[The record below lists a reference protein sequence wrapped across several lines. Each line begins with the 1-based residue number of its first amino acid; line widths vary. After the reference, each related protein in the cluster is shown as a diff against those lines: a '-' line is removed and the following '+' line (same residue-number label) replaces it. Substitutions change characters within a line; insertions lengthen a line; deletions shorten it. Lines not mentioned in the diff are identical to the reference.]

1 MIAARA
7 SSTLGQGCAGSD
19 AQMIKVRHRTDTKEP
34 AWQVD
39 IKAMPPGVL
48 KAKRYRYTAP
58 RSITSKSA
66 ALRWGEQVRRE
77 IEAGR
82 LPPQSKESKAKTE
95 GQVNVEREAAAKQP
109 PGETRP
115 KTICEAVEIYL
126 EDCAGRGN
134 AASTIEAKKLKLEHV
149 VAVVGGELVAESGEA
164 EASRVRAIMRK
175 RGYAATTINQ
185 TMNVFGMM
193 LKRCHV
199 LRLRTTPPEELE
211 KLRARQG
218 SIPKAYDD
226 ATFEALVA
234 AAAAAGLEHLA
245 LFLVGGEAAL
255 RVGEIIGLE
264 VRDVDIERRTL
275 RVERSVSPAGEVTPP
290 KNGEPRTVSMTERL
304 AAALRLL
311 VEGRGKGAPLFEG
324 RDGGRISRSTIRRWL
339 GHAQGAVGLD
349 TKGVHVL
356 RHSAATSA
364 LAGGADLVSV
374 QKLLGHR
381 HLATTVAAYLH
392 DTGDAQG
399 RAVTA
404 LENARASAPKVVTDP
419 SRAPRTRPYA
429 AKGHPKSERITGD

>member
-1 MIAARA
+1 
-7 SSTLGQGCAGSD
+7 
-19 AQMIKVRHRTDTKEP
+19 MIKVRQRTDTKEP

-39 IKAMPPGVL
+39 IKAMPLGAI
-48 KAKRYRYTAP
+48 KAKRYRYSAP

-82 LPPQSKESKAKTE
+82 LPPQSKDSKAKAAQETGE
-95 GQVNVEREAAAKQP
+95 PDAAAQQP
-109 PGETRP
+109 QQEEKRA
-115 KTICEAVEIYL
+115 KNIREAVEIYL
-126 EDCAGRGN
+126 ADCAGRGN
-134 AASTIEAKKLKLEHV
+134 AASTIEAKKLKLDHV
-149 VAVVGGELVAESGEA
+149 IAVVGDEPVVESGEA
-164 EASRVRAIMRK
+164 EASRVRAAMRK
-175 RGYAATTINQ
+175 QGYAATTINQ
-185 TMNVFGMM
+185 TMNVFAMM

-211 KLRARQG
+211 KLRERQG

-234 AAAAAGLEHLA
+234 AAAEEGPEHLA
-245 LFLVGGEAAL
+245 LFLVGGETAL

-264 VRDVDIERRTL
+264 VRDVDLEHRTV
-275 RVERSVSPAGEVTPP
+275 RVERSVSPTGEVTPP
-290 KNGEPRTVSMTERL
+290 KSGEPRTLSMTERL
-304 AAALRLL
+304 AAALASL
-311 VEGRGKGAPLFEG
+311 VAGRGKVAPLFEG
-324 RDGGRISRSTIRRWL
+324 RDGGRLSRSTIRRWL
-339 GHAQGAVGLD
+339 GHVQGTVGLE
-349 TKGVHVL
+349 TKGAHVL

-374 QKLLGHR
+374 QKLLGHQ

-404 LENARASAPKVVTDP
+404 LENARASAQPVVTDP
-419 SRAPRTRPYA
+419 SRAPRTRPHA
-429 AKGHPKSERITGD
+429 GKGKPKKRRDHR

>member
-1 MIAARA
+1 
-7 SSTLGQGCAGSD
+7 
-19 AQMIKVRHRTDTKEP
+19 MIKVRHRTDTREP

-66 ALRWGEQVRRE
+66 ALRWGELVRRE

-82 LPPQSKESKAKTE
+82 LPPQSKDRKAQAAD
-95 GQVNVEREAAAKQP
+95 GPEAAAPQQP
-109 PGETRP
+109 QEEKRP
-115 KTICEAVEIYL
+115 KTIREAVEIYL
-126 EDCAGRGN
+126 ADCAGRGN
-134 AASTIEAKKLKLEHV
+134 ASSTIEAKKLKLEHV

-164 EASRVRAIMRK
+164 EASRVRAAMR
-175 RGYAATTINQ
+175 RHGYAAATINQ

-199 LRLRTTPPEELE
+199 LRLRSTPPEGLE
-211 KLRARQG
+211 KLRGRQG
-218 SIPKAYDD
+218 AVSKAYDD
-226 ATFEALVA
+226 ATFEALVVA
-234 AAAAAGLEHLA
+234 AAEEGPGHLA
-245 LFLVGGEAAL
+245 LFLVGGETAL

-264 VRDVDIERRTL
+264 VRDVDLERRTL
-275 RVERSVSPAGEVTPP
+275 RVERSVSPTGEVTPP
-290 KNGEPRTVSMTERL
+290 KNGEPRTLSMTERL
-304 AAALRLL
+304 VAALKPL
-311 VEGRGKGAPLFEG
+311 VEGRGKGSPLFGG

-339 GHAQGAVGLD
+339 GHAQGAVGLE
-349 TKGVHVL
+349 TKGAHVL

-374 QKLLGHR
+374 QKLLGHQ

-419 SRAPRTRPYA
+419 SRAPRTRQYVG
-429 AKGHPKSERITGD
+429 KGKTKKRKDHG

>member
-1 MIAARA
+1 
-7 SSTLGQGCAGSD
+7 
-19 AQMIKVRHRTDTKEP
+19 MIKVRHRTDTREP

-82 LPPQSKESKAKTE
+82 PPPQSKEGKAKAADERDEPAVAQSQE
-95 GQVNVEREAAAKQP
+95 G
-109 PGETRP
+109 RP
-115 KTICEAVEIYL
+115 KSIREAVEIYL
-126 EDCAGRGN
+126 ADCVGRGN
-134 AASTIEAKKLKLEHV
+134 AASTIEAKRYKLEHV
-149 VAVVGGELVAESGEA
+149 IAIVGGELVAESGEA
-164 EASRVRAIMRK
+164 EASRVRAVMRK
-175 RGYAATTINQ
+175 QGYAVTTINQ
-185 TMNVFGMM
+185 TIDDFAML

-199 LRLRTTPPEELE
+199 LRLRTKPPEELA
-211 KLRARQG
+211 KLRVRQV
-218 SIPKAYDD
+218 SVPKAYDD
-226 ATFEALVA
+226 ATFEALVVA
-234 AAAAAGLEHLA
+234 AAEEGPEHLA
-245 LFLVGGEAAL
+245 LFLVGGETAL

-264 VRDVDIERRTL
+264 VRDVDSQRRTI
-275 RVERSVSPAGEVTPP
+275 RVERSVSPTGEVTPP
-290 KNGEPRTVSMTERL
+290 KNGEPRTLSMTERL
-304 AAALRLL
+304 AAALKPL

-324 RDGGRISRSTIRRWL
+324 RDGDRISRSTIRRWL
-339 GHAQGAVGLD
+339 GHAQGAVGLE
-349 TKGVHVL
+349 TKGAHVL

-374 QKLLGHR
+374 QKLLGHQ

-419 SRAPRTRPYA
+419 SRAPRTRQYVGKGK
-429 AKGHPKSERITGD
+429 AKKRKDHR